1 MTLKS
6 KRKANMKK
14 ENKKRKKLVFQ
25 KSRKKMQTYKLIL
38 NKILTARIIH
48 NIKFWNSFKYF
59 V

>member
-25 KSRKKMQTYKLIL
+25 KSRKKMPTYKLIL
-38 NKILTARIIH
+38 NKILTAH
-48 NIKFWNSFKYF
+48 E
-59 V
+59 